1 MIRNKENKMETFFL
15 RTDVRS
21 DDSNIY
27 VVIEKVIDKERPF
40 LIQNL
45 SKKIKLDLK
54 DFNVL
59 LHPKMDDTEI
69 IDPDS

>member
-1 MIRNKENKMETFFL
+1 MIRNKEDKMEVCFL

-27 VVIEKVIDKERPF
+27 VVIEKVSDKERPF

-45 SKKIKLDLK
+45 TKQIKLELK
-54 DFNVL
+54 DLDVNL
-59 LHPKMDDTEI
+59 NPKKNDSEDA
-69 IDPDS
+69 DPCS